1 MSSRP
6 PRGIDSGQSQA
17 LPTRPRFQRCGAQPR
32 PGRPPFNRC
41 GTLAIR
47 TPAGRP
53 LLHIHAWTDNVP
65 ERLLGQARKPAADA
79 DTMVHQ
85 FLRELG

>member
-1 MSSRP
+1 V
-6 PRGIDSGQSQA
+6 
-17 LPTRPRFQRCGAQPR
+17 
-32 PGRPPFNRC
+32 
-41 GTLAIR
+41 IR

-53 LLHIHAWTDNVP
+53 LVHIHAWTDNVP

-79 DTMVHQ
+79 DTMVHR

>member
-6 PRGIDSGQSQA
+6 PRGIDNGQSLKRYPPARVSSAAGHDRDQA
-17 LPTRPRFQRCGAQPR
+17 ARRSTDAG
-32 PGRPPFNRC
+32 
-41 GTLAIR
+41 R

-53 LLHIHAWTDNVP
+53 LLHTHAWTDNVP
-65 ERLLGQARKPAADA
+65 ERLLGQARKPTADA
-79 DTMVHQ
+79 DTMGHQ